1 MPGRPGK
8 PQPRDVLSGLV
19 TGLFTIPA
27 GPFGSP

>member
-1 MPGRPGK
+1 M

-19 TGLFTIPA
+19 TGLFSVPE